1 MVRTFVAFCCRRIP
15 IMMKA
20 TMKLQSSHLWSQSFM
35 KFEPSSARQDNSFQS
50 LAKQNIFKVDG
61 SVVERYGT
69 WHRLGNPSDAKR
81 KGLEAETFRNDSET
95 RGESSDLNHQLI
107 QSDSSENTDPKR
119 TGSWSFSTRFPDL
132 PRLGSLDHLPKGHT
146 QKGCP
151 KKCGR
156 TWERQECVMQ
166 KAPIQ
171 PREGEIRNRDPKRH
185 RNPHF
190 GSLEQSQ
197 PAISVAFTQFWLGVR
212 RNCLSGGL
220 RRWGGGVGN
229 INVPWTCTHAAW
241 WMLCK
246 W

>member
-35 KFEPSSARQDNSFQS
+35 KFEPSSARQDDSFQS

-95 RGESSDLNHQLI
+95 RGNHQTSIINWSKVIHPKILI
-107 QSDSSENTDPKR
+107 RKGLEADHFP
-119 TGSWSFSTRFPDL
+119 TRFPDL
-132 PRLGSLDHLPKGHT
+132 PDLDHLYHLPKVTLRKGA
-146 QKGCP
+146 QKSVVEVESAKNACNAWCRRHLWSP
-151 KKCGR
+151 
-156 TWERQECVMQ
+156 ERE
-166 KAPIQ
+166 
-171 PREGEIRNRDPKRH
+171 RLGTEIRAPKPTFWPHWNRANQPTGSFE
-185 RNPHF
+185 PQF
-190 GSLEQSQ
+190 G
-197 PAISVAFTQFWLGVR
+197 LGVR

-220 RRWGGGVGN
+220 RRWGGGRGEY
-229 INVPWTCTHAAW
+229 
-241 WMLCK
+241 
-246 W
+246 

>member
-50 LAKQNIFKVDG
+50 LTKQNIFKVDG

-81 KGLEAETFRNDSET
+81 FGSWNFQKRFGNEW
-95 RGESSDLNHQLI
+95 ESSDLNHQLI
-107 QSDSSENTDPKR
+107 QSDSKRKYWSEKDWKLIIFPHVFQTFP
-119 TGSWSFSTRFPDL
+119 TWIIGSFAQ
-132 PRLGSLDHLPKGHT
+132 GHT
-146 QKGCP
+146 QKGCS

-156 TWERQECVMQ
+156 TWERQECVQCVMQ

-171 PREGEIRNRDPKRH
+171 PREGEIRNRD
-185 RNPHF
+185 
-190 GSLEQSQ
+190 
-197 PAISVAFTQFWLGVR
+197 
-212 RNCLSGGL
+212 
-220 RRWGGGVGN
+220 
-229 INVPWTCTHAAW
+229 
-241 WMLCK
+241 
-246 W
+246 